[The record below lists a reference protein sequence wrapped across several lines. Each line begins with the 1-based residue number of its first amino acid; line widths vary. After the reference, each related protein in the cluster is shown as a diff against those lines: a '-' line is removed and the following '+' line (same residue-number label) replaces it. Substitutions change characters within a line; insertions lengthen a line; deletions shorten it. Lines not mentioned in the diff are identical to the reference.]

1 MDLKNI
7 RVNKKPMVSQAFIF
21 PIILPNILIA
31 AGGVIIIVGLMLM
44 LTLKRNN
51 KKHERYYC
59 FSAAMQ
65 AYDSFTI
72 VRLYLL

>member
-51 KKHERYYC
+51 KK
-59 FSAAMQ
+59 A
-65 AYDSFTI
+65 
-72 VRLYLL
+72 